1 MNRNISIPD
10 GHADTEIF
18 HPRWSELKLIIM
30 KSIELKYPV
39 IVRERQGKFDHPKI
53 FRPPGVS
60 TPGGRGFAAFLNS
73 ALGFSPTLFLQLP
86 RSCIPCMKFTS
97 PKLYIRPLNN

>member
-1 MNRNISIPD
+1 MNRNSSIPD

-39 IVRERQGKFDHPKI
+39 IVRESRWSELKLIIMKSIELKYPVIVRERQGRFDHSKI
-53 FRPPGVS
+53 FRPPGVE
-60 TPGGRGFAAFLNS
+60 TPGYYLSSLSGLIV
-73 ALGFSPTLFLQLP
+73 
-86 RSCIPCMKFTS
+86 SC
-97 PKLYIRPLNN
+97 

>member
-1 MNRNISIPD
+1 MRQSRDRLGFQPQAVELEPQYFNPD

-39 IVRERQGKFDHPKI
+39 IVRER
-53 FRPPGVS
+53 
-60 TPGGRGFAAFLNS
+60 
-73 ALGFSPTLFLQLP
+73 
-86 RSCIPCMKFTS
+86 
-97 PKLYIRPLNN
+97 

>member
-1 MNRNISIPD
+1 MDDFQMQENDAKQLKQYSDDIQKEWLKATIEPWGFNPRRSNLNRNISIPD

-39 IVRERQGKFDHPKI
+39 IV
-53 FRPPGVS
+53 
-60 TPGGRGFAAFLNS
+60 
-73 ALGFSPTLFLQLP
+73 
-86 RSCIPCMKFTS
+86 
-97 PKLYIRPLNN
+97 